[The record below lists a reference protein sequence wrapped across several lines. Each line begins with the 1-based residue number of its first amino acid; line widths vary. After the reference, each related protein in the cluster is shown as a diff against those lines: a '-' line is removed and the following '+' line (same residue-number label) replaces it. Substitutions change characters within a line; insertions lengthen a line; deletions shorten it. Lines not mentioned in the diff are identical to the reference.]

1 MTVDAA
7 LATARK
13 RIAERRGTLVDVSL
27 KRRGSTRDPVT
38 GERTLGAAVTVRAR
52 IEGTDKYLIE
62 ADGSLATAQ
71 YRVTLYGT
79 AVDAGDVLA
88 WEGQDHTV
96 LTVEGLVSDP
106 ATGQRFNHI
115 AVTD

>member
-7 LATARK
+7 LTAARK

-27 KRRGSTRDPVT
+27 KRRGTTRDPVT
-38 GERTLGAAVTVRAR
+38 GERTKLAAVTVRAR
-52 IEGTDKYLIE
+52 IEGTDKYLVE
-62 ADGSLATAQ
+62 ADGSLSTARH
-71 YRVTLYGT
+71 RVTLYG
-79 AVDAGDVLA
+79 ASVDAGDVLA
-88 WEGQDHTV
+88 WGGIDHTV

-106 ATGQRFNHI
+106 ATGERFNHI